1 MKYRDIVVIAALA
14 CCMYGGN
21 AVAGDSRSDSENKA
35 KHVTEY
41 PGSEPGKA
49 YVGEFTKNP
58 SEARKSTEDDDDF
71 LPEVPPPW
79 RLSPYKSRGF
89 LAVEGITFAPEEQVG
104 QRIPAQISL

>member
-1 MKYRDIVVIAALA
+1 MKYRDILVIAALT
-14 CCMYGGN
+14 CGMIGGN
-21 AVAGDSRSDSENKA
+21 AVAGDSQSDNENKA
-35 KHVTEY
+35 KHVTEF
-41 PGSEPGKA
+41 PAEPGKA

-58 SEARKSTEDDDDF
+58 PETRKSTEDDDDF

-104 QRIPAQISL
+104 RRIPAQIAL